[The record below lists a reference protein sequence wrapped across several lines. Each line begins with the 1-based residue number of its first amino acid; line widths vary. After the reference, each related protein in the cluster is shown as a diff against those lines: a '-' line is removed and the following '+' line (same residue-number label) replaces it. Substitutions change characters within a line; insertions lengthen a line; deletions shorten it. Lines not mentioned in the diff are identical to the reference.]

1 MRMSRLRIADQF
13 PGAEMPDEKN
23 EVDVFALH
31 EQRAVRKLKVII
43 AMVAVVILA
52 IFLIIVIG

>member
-1 MRMSRLRIADQF
+1 
-13 PGAEMPDEKN
+13 MPDEKN

-43 AMVAVVILA
+43 AMVAAVILA